1 MRVRNLMFLLL
12 GIQARVRARSNQD
25 TPSFP
30 QRKQIRFKLWRL
42 FVRSVTSHISFRL
55 CYRSGRSILIP
66 LQGLI
71 MYLRFLKTKTFP
83 FTHASFPSST
93 SHFPSILHQH
103 HHLIIPEQT
112 HKIKPAYPIK
122 LPHLTQTKRT
132 AAPDSHTQKQTRA
145 KSPDSHI
152 IHT

>member
-1 MRVRNLMFLLL
+1 MRVRNLMFPLL

-83 FTHASFPSST
+83 FNIISLFKFPHFPLTSSST
-93 SHFPSILHQH
+93 PPPHNTRTNTQNQPC
-103 HHLIIPEQT
+103 
-112 HKIKPAYPIK
+112 
-122 LPHLTQTKRT
+122 LPHQTSSPHTNKT
-132 AAPDSHTQKQTRA
+132 ESHTRLPHTKPNPRQ
-145 KSPDSHI
+145 SPASHI